1 MKQKIEKANSTPQ
14 TGLVTINSFSKINP
28 MTEAEQSLIKK
39 ALNRLY
45 AKPNELYPIMSQV
58 EYLRPS
64 DSEIAVAIGMLEALL
79 ESEPKD

>member
-1 MKQKIEKANSTPQ
+1 
-14 TGLVTINSFSKINP
+14 

-45 AKPNELYPIMSQV
+45 AKPNELYPVASQV